1 MKYHKKMIKYIDEKK
16 NRGTQT
22 FENGDIYEGGFKD
35 GLKHGKGTLTTRNKR
50 SYEGDWENDKPHG
63 FGINTFP
70 NGKIYTGYFSKG
82 RPIGDGQWTYSD
94 GRTYYGTWINGEFK
108 NRDSDNEI
116 QQYKFITFVI
126 NALVI
131 GAMLTFV
138 IYWVLSFLKII

>member
-1 MKYHKKMIKYIDEKK
+1 MSDDDKYITTEMP
-16 NRGTQT
+16 
-22 FENGDIYEGGFKD
+22 NGDIYKGEIKNGM
-35 GLKHGKGTLTTRNKR
+35 KHGKGTLTTRNNR

-70 NGKIYTGYFSKG
+70 NGKIYTGNFSKG
-82 RPIGDGQWTYSD
+82 KPIGDGQWTYSD

-108 NRDSDNEI
+108 NKDSDNEI
-116 QQYKFITFVI
+116 QKYKFITFVI

-138 IYWVLSFLKII
+138 IYWVLSFLKVI